1 MPIETSTLSLA
12 QSHAVPDWLR
22 PYIPSMLNLV
32 FGIVILFIGWAIS
45 KSVNKAL
52 LSGLRKA
59 HVEESLARFL
69 AAMAQYCVLAAT
81 IISAL
86 NRVGVQ
92 TTSLVA
98 LLASAGLAIGLALQG
113 SLSSFASGV
122 MILFF
127 RPFMLGDVVKLGNH
141 QGTVED
147 IGLFQTTLNAI
158 EGEKII
164 LPNSSI
170 MSNAIINF
178 SARGVRRATIDVGV
192 AYGVKVETVMERLK
206 AAVARV
212 ETGLEEPAPAFIFNG
227 LGASSLD
234 FKVGLWCNAKDYPKT
249 MNALR
254 KAVYDELNAAG
265 IDIPYPQLVLH
276 HASEELAGA
285 SSAA

>member
-1 MPIETSTLSLA
+1 MPVETSHLSLA
-12 QSHAVPDWLR
+12 QSEAVPSWLR
-22 PYIPSMLNLV
+22 PYVPSALNMV
-32 FGIVILFIGWAIS
+32 FGVLILIVGWAIS
-45 KSVNKAL
+45 KWAHKAVL
-52 LSGLRKA
+52 GGLRRA
-59 HVEESLARFL
+59 HVEEALARFL
-69 AAMAQYCVLAAT
+69 ASMAQYSVLAAT

-127 RPFMLGDVVKLGNH
+127 RPFMLGDVVKLSGH
-141 QGTVED
+141 DGTVED
-147 IGLFQTTLNAI
+147 IGLFQTRLKAI
-158 EGEKII
+158 EGETII

-170 MSNAIINF
+170 TNNPIINY

-192 AYGVKVETVMERLK
+192 AYGSKVETVLERLRL
-206 AAVARV
+206 AVERV
-212 ETGLEEPAPAFIFNG
+212 ESGLQDPAPAFIFSG

-234 FKVGLWCNAKDYPKT
+234 FRVGLWCNAADYPKT
-249 MNALR
+249 MTALR
-254 KAVYDELNAAG
+254 TAVYNELTNAG

-276 HASEELAGA
+276 RAPDDLAA
-285 SSAA
+285 